1 MPWNPK
7 WMNRVP
13 EFMRTFLLSLLIA
26 TICPTYHASASP
38 RPKQAAGLYLLDI
51 LGFNDG
57 DPYRITGAEAEAVL
71 TEAGSVIFR
80 FQSSDWMGKKASG
93 TYVKASQLA
102 QRFANRSIA
111 DLVEVYRLDL
121 EHDEE
126 PEFLLVPSNKKIG
139 HKRRY
144 APTIIKRSATGFEP
158 MWVCKELP
166 GERFKVLD
174 LRDLNGDGTPEILL
188 SGEAGRRGY
197 YQFHRL
203 IGFGKSGF
211 SALAVK
217 HVDSV
222 HYVDLTA
229 DGLAEIVVRTRVGRR
244 GPASQWTYIDQLYSW
259 NGDQFEDASTRYPRY
274 HDEETLPTLI
284 DDLIDHYDA
293 ELTIRFEKVEA
304 IERVRA
310 STLQNIRKPRGFRR
324 KMVKALKALQKNRT
338 TRAKRLLMS
347 LQQNYPYEPQ
357 VLMGLA
363 RVDSK
368 DKRWDSVLD
377 SAIRALTV
385 APRLREAWWQAAIA
399 FTHLRERS
407 SAVASLHNAVQLCG
421 KLHEGISFLKARQ
434 GEKGLVPDLKDAIAG
449 TLRRLGKTGR

>member
-1 MPWNPK
+1 
-7 WMNRVP
+7 MNRVP
-13 EFMRTFLLSLLIA
+13 DLMRTLLFSLLIVA
-26 TICPTYHASASP
+26 LCPAYPASASP
-38 RPKQAAGLYLLDI
+38 RPKQAAGLYSLDI

-71 TEAGSVIFR
+71 TEAGTVIFR
-80 FQSSDWMGKKASG
+80 FQSSDWMGKKSAG
-93 TYVKASQLA
+93 TYIKASQLA
-102 QRFANRSIA
+102 KRFASRSIA

-144 APTIIKRSATGFEP
+144 APTIIKRSTTGFEP
-158 MWVCKELP
+158 MWACKELP

-203 IGFGKSGF
+203 VGFGPSGF
-211 SALAVK
+211 TALAVK
-217 HVDSV
+217 HVDSA

-229 DGLAEIVVRTRVGRR
+229 DGLAEVVVRTRVGRR

-259 NGDQFEDASTRYPRY
+259 TGEQFEDASKRYPRY

-293 ELTIRFEKVEA
+293 ELAIRFEKVEA

-310 STLQNIRKPRGFRR
+310 STLQSVRKPRGFRR

-338 TRAKRLLMS
+338 TRAKRLLVN
-347 LQQNYPYEPQ
+347 LQQSFPYEPQ

-368 DKRWDSVLD
+368 DKRWDAVLD

-399 FTHLRERS
+399 FTYLRERS

-421 KLHEGISFLKARQ
+421 KLHEGIAFLKARQ
-434 GEKGLVPDLKDAIAG
+434 GDKGLVPDLKDAIAG
-449 TLRRLGKTGR
+449 TLRRLGKMGR